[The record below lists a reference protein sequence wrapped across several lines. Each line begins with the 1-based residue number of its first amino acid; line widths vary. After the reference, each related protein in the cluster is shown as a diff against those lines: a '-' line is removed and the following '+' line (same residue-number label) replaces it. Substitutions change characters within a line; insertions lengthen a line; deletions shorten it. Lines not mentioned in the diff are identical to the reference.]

1 MPPKVFTLETAYE
14 QYAKYKDADKNQNLQ
29 KYLNRSKTDL
39 IKVLGKVAFSGTPM
53 IKLTRSQALTY
64 RDALLDRVAPASVER
79 YVTTVKA
86 VINHAID
93 ELGLQMNNP
102 FNRLK
107 VKGAAATARD
117 RQSLS
122 ETDVMAVRNMIAA
135 EDLKA
140 LYEALCATG
149 ARLSEV
155 CGMECGDMNLQ
166 DRAIHIKPNSIRTLK
181 NCWE

>member
-1 MPPKVFTLETAYE
+1 M
-14 QYAKYKDADKNQNLQ
+14 
-29 KYLNRSKTDL
+29 
-39 IKVLGKVAFSGTPM
+39 
-53 IKLTRSQALTY
+53 
-64 RDALLDRVAPASVER
+64 
-79 YVTTVKA
+79 
-86 VINHAID
+86 
-93 ELGLQMNNP
+93 
-102 FNRLK
+102 
-107 VKGAAATARD
+107 
-117 RQSLS
+117 S

-181 NCWE
+181 TVGSERTIPLSDVAFDLLFKLKHGREDSAPLFVSYGRLYGNTAASAALMKSVRNGHRRKEERHPFTEAP